1 MIRAIIIDDE
11 LDAINYL
18 RSIIKEFC
26 PKVEIVGTA
35 NTIYNGFIEIKLKE
49 PDLVFL
55 DIELTDGTG
64 FDLLKKFDDRNF
76 RVIFCT
82 AHNDQALRAFRFSAV
97 DYLLKPVD
105 IIELKDAIEKLS
117 SSTAGGYKQFD
128 QVLFENYYHTNPSK
142 LAVTINN
149 GYEYIALEEIIRL
162 EADRSYCAI
171 ILKGGKKLLVSKC
184 LNEFNKLLRGK
195 DFYRIH
201 NSHMINLRHV
211 VKFVRTDGGFV
222 KLSDGSEVPL
232 SRNKKD
238 EFLQMMKEFA
248 IA

>member
-1 MIRAIIIDDE
+1 MLKAIIIDDE

-26 PKVEIVGTA
+26 PGIEIIGTA

-82 AHNDQALRAFRFSAV
+82 AHNDQALRAFKFSAV

-105 IIELKDAIEKLS
+105 IIELKDAVDKVADAIPTS
-117 SSTAGGYKQFD
+117 YKQFD
-128 QVLFENYYHTNPSK
+128 QVLFDNYYHPTPTK

-149 GYEYIALEEIIRL
+149 GFDYISLEDIIRL
-162 EADRSYCAI
+162 EADRSYCNI
-171 ILKGGKKLLVSKC
+171 HLKNGKKILVSKC
-184 LNEFNKLLRGK
+184 LNEYNKLLKGK
-195 DFYRIH
+195 NFYRIH
-201 NSHMINLRHV
+201 NSHLVNLIHV
-211 VKFVRTDGGFV
+211 VTFMRTDGGFV
-222 KLSDGSEVPL
+222 KLSDGSVVPL
-232 SRNKKD
+232 SRNKKE
-238 EFLQMMKEFA
+238 EFLHIMKEFA